1 MDFFNN
7 LKNPA
12 HTPFDGLWFIGERRK
27 VKGERRKAAF
37 PRPLNNFLASNL

>member
-12 HTPFDGLWFIGERRK
+12 HTPFDGLWFIGEGLLAIGNGQWAR
-27 VKGERRKAAF
+27 GERRLF
-37 PRPLNNFLASNL
+37 RVH